1 VTADSPRRTPL
12 GRLRAIGCV
21 LIGTL
26 LLMSTAFAGGRPS
39 VFFDTDG
46 YYLMGENAAQAI
58 KRLPAAVMGD
68 HKAMTT
74 PVTDDDQIDVTI
86 MGARSALYGLFLFV
100 LDKLAGVW
108 LVAAAQAL
116 ICAWTVYMLWKVSAP
131 HEHDGIGRNRPIA
144 ESCSRIPETERVAGG
159 KPVPTFPQPALAP
172 LWTYLA
178 LIAGLAAGSTLPFF
192 ATFIMPDVFAG
203 VAAAGFVVLTVF
215 GRRLSRLETVGMVGV
230 LTFAYATH
238 ASHTL
243 TALAAMV
250 PATLL
255 FWWFKAPKGQ
265 VVRGYALVLVA
276 MALAVLSGKAYE
288 GAFAMRTGMKLH
300 RPPFLMARV
309 LADGSGR
316 EYMRKVCKGPD
327 NPYVICRATRA
338 PLTRSDDILW
348 EESPLIGAFNALKSP
363 ELQLR
368 MESEERAFVKG
379 AVLND
384 PWGQFKASMENWADQ
399 LSRISVHDPLRDP
412 RQFLANE
419 YWKTTRLV
427 DMIVSPE
434 QCKPIGPGCKPPF
447 DMALTKHWHEL
458 VMALSA
464 LFAAWRLSRPD
475 VRADLMDRT
484 APWARPAVPLT
495 VAVAILAAML
505 VLNAGVCGI
514 ISGAFSRYQARI
526 VWIWPA
532 SAGLIAI
539 RLGLALPNG
548 LRARLRHRQA
558 QAA

>member
-1 VTADSPRRTPL
+1 MTTVSPRRTPL

-21 LIGTL
+21 LIGAL

-46 YYLMGENAAQAI
+46 YHLMGENAAQAI
-58 KRLPAAVMGD
+58 KRLPAALAGD

-74 PVTDDDQIDVTI
+74 PVSDDDQIDVTI

-100 LDKLAGVW
+100 LDKLAGIW

-116 ICAWTVYMLWKVSAP
+116 VCAWTVYMLWKVFAP
-131 HEHDGIGRNRPIA
+131 
-144 ESCSRIPETERVAGG
+144 S
-159 KPVPTFPQPALAP
+159 AP

-178 LIAGLAAGSTLPFF
+178 LTAGLAAGSTLPFF
-192 ATFIMPDVFAG
+192 ATFVMPDVFAG
-203 VAAAGFVVLTVF
+203 VAASGFVILTVF
-215 GRRLSRLETVGMVGV
+215 GKRLSRLETAGMVLV
-230 LTFAYATH
+230 LTFAYAVHATH
-238 ASHTL
+238 IL
-243 TALAAMV
+243 TALAAVV
-250 PATLL
+250 PATAL
-255 FWWFKAPKGQ
+255 FWWFKAPMGQ
-265 VVRGYALVLVA
+265 VARGYALVLSA
-276 MALAVLSGKAYE
+276 MVMAVISGWAYE
-288 GAFAMRTGMKLH
+288 SAFALRTGMKLH
-300 RPPFLMARV
+300 HPPFLMARV
-309 LADGSGR
+309 LADGPGR
-316 EYMRKVCKGPD
+316 EYMRRVCKGPD
-327 NPYVICRATRA
+327 DPYVICRATRA

-368 MESEERAFVKG
+368 MEAEEGAFVRG
-379 AVLND
+379 AVLGD
-384 PWGQFKASMENWADQ
+384 PWGQFAASMENWADQ

-427 DMIVSPE
+427 EMIPHPE

-458 VMALSA
+458 VMALAA

-475 VRADLMDRT
+475 VRADLADRRE
-484 APWARPAVPLT
+484 PWTRPAVPLT

-539 RLGLALPNG
+539 RLGLALPDG
-548 LRARLRHRQA
+548 LRGKLRARLGRP
-558 QAA
+558 AARTA

>member
-1 VTADSPRRTPL
+1 MTAASPRRTPL
-12 GRLRAIGCV
+12 GRLSAIACV

-46 YYLMGENAAQAI
+46 YYLMGENAVQALE
-58 KRLPAAVMGD
+58 RLPGALTGD
-68 HKAMTT
+68 PKALTT
-74 PVTDDDQIDVTI
+74 PVSDDDQIDVTI
-86 MGARSALYGLFLFV
+86 MGARSPAFGLFLFGFY
-100 LDKLAGVW
+100 KLGGIW
-108 LVAAAQAL
+108 LVAGAQAL
-116 ICAWTVYMLWKVSAP
+116 ICAWTLYLLWRAAAP
-131 HEHDGIGRNRPIA
+131 A
-144 ESCSRIPETERVAGG
+144 
-159 KPVPTFPQPALAP
+159 AP

-178 LIAGLAAGSTLPFF
+178 LAAGLAAGSTLPFF

-203 VAAAGFVVLTVF
+203 VAAAGFVILTVF
-215 GRRLSRLETVGMVGV
+215 GQRLSRPETAGV
-230 LTFAYATH
+230 VLILAFAYAVHT
-238 ASHTL
+238 SHIL
-243 TALAAMV
+243 TALAVMV
-250 PATLL
+250 PAALL
-255 FWWFKAPKGQ
+255 FWWFKAPKWP
-265 VVRGYALVLVA
+265 VARGYALVFTA
-276 MALAVLSGKAYE
+276 MALAVLSGKAYQD
-288 GAFAMRTGMKLH
+288 AFTSRTGMVQH

-309 LADGSGR
+309 LADGPGR
-316 EYMRKVCKGPD
+316 EYVRKVCKGPD
-327 NPYVICRATRA
+327 DPFVICRASQA

-348 EESPLIGAFNALKSP
+348 EENPLIGAFNALKSP

-368 MESEERAFVKG
+368 MEAEEGAFVKG

-399 LSRISVHDPLRDP
+399 LTRISVHDPLRDP

-427 DMIVSPE
+427 EMIVSPE

-447 DMALTKHWHEL
+447 DMRLTKHWHEL
-458 VMALSA
+458 VMTLAA

-475 VRADLMDRT
+475 VRADLCDRE
-484 APWARPAVPLT
+484 APWSRAATPLT
-495 VAVAILAAML
+495 VAVLILAAML

-539 RLGLALPNG
+539 RLGLALPRSWRG
-548 LRARLRHRQA
+548 RPDQPQL
-558 QAA
+558 

>member
-1 VTADSPRRTPL
+1 VTAVTPRQAPL

-21 LIGTL
+21 LIGGL
-26 LLMSTAFAGGRPS
+26 MLMSTAFAGGRPS

-46 YYLMGENAAQAI
+46 YFLMGENAAQAI

-68 HKAMTT
+68 PKAMTT
-74 PVTDDDQIDVTI
+74 PVSDDDQIDVTI

-100 LDKLAGVW
+100 LTKVAGIW
-108 LVAAAQAL
+108 LVAAVQAV

-131 HEHDGIGRNRPIA
+131 
-144 ESCSRIPETERVAGG
+144 S
-159 KPVPTFPQPALAP
+159 AP

-178 LIAGLAAGSTLPFF
+178 LTGGLALGSTLPFF
-192 ATFIMPDVFAG
+192 ATFVMPDVFAG
-203 VAAAGFVVLTVF
+203 VAASGFVILTVF
-215 GRRLSRLETVGMVGV
+215 GRRLSGAETAGMVLV
-230 LTFAYATH
+230 LTFAYAVH
-238 ASHTL
+238 ATHTL
-243 TALAAMV
+243 TALATVV

-255 FWWFKAPKGQ
+255 FWWFKAPWGQ
-265 VVRGYALVLVA
+265 VARGYALV
-276 MALAVLSGKAYE
+276 ALAMVLAVMSGWAYE
-288 GAFAMRTGMKLH
+288 GSFAMRTGMTLH
-300 RPPFLMARV
+300 HPPFLMARV
-309 LADGSGR
+309 LADGPGR

-327 NPYVICRATRA
+327 DPYVICRAIRA

-348 EESPLIGAFNALKSP
+348 EESPLIGAFNALKST

-368 MESEERAFVKG
+368 MEAEEGAFVKG

-384 PWGQFKASMENWADQ
+384 PIGQFKASMENWADQ

-427 DMIVSPE
+427 EMIPHPE

-447 DMALTKHWHEL
+447 DMGLTKHWHEL
-458 VMALSA
+458 VMTLAA
-464 LFAAWRLSRPD
+464 LFAVWRLSRPD

-495 VAVAILAAML
+495 VAVVILAAML
-505 VLNAGVCGI
+505 VLNAGVCGV

-532 SAGLIAI
+532 SAALIAI
-539 RLGLALPNG
+539 RLGLALPDG
-548 LRARLRHRQA
+548 LRGKLRARLGRP
-558 QAA
+558 AARAA

>member
-1 VTADSPRRTPL
+1 VTAASPRQTPL
-12 GRLRAIGCV
+12 GRLRAAACV
-21 LIGTL
+21 LIGAL
-26 LLMSTAFAGGRPS
+26 LLMSTAFAAGRPS

-58 KRLPAAVMGD
+58 KRLPAAWAGD
-68 HKAMTT
+68 PKAMTT
-74 PVTDDDQIDVTI
+74 PVSDDDQIDVTI
-86 MGARSALYGLFLFV
+86 MGARSPLYGLFLFV

-116 ICAWTVYMLWKVSAP
+116 ICAWTVYRLWKVAAP
-131 HEHDGIGRNRPIA
+131 A
-144 ESCSRIPETERVAGG
+144 
-159 KPVPTFPQPALAP
+159 AP

-178 LIAGLAAGSTLPFF
+178 LTAGLAAGSTLPFF
-192 ATFIMPDVFAG
+192 ATFVMPDVFAG
-203 VAAAGFVVLTVF
+203 VAAAGFVVLTVL
-215 GRRLSRLETVGMVGV
+215 GRRLSRLETAGMALV
-230 LTFAYATH
+230 LTFAYAVH
-238 ASHTL
+238 ASHIL

-250 PATLL
+250 PAALL
-255 FWWFKAPKGQ
+255 FWWFKAPRGP
-265 VVRGYALVLVA
+265 VVRGYALVLAA

-288 GAFAMRTGMKLH
+288 GAFALRTGTTLH

-309 LADGSGR
+309 LADGPGR

-327 NPYVICRATRA
+327 DPYVICRASRA

-368 MESEERAFVKG
+368 MEAEEWPFVKG
-379 AVLND
+379 SVLND

-399 LSRISVHDPLRDP
+399 LTRISVHDPLRDP

-427 DMIVSPE
+427 DMIPHPE
-434 QCKPIGPGCKPPF
+434 RCKPIGPGCKPPF

-458 VMALSA
+458 VMVLSA
-464 LFAAWRLSRPD
+464 LFVAWRLSRPD

-484 APWARPAVPLT
+484 APWARAAAPLT
-495 VAVAILAAML
+495 AAVAILALMV

-526 VWIWPA
+526 VWLWPA
-532 SAGLIAI
+532 CAGLIAI
-539 RLGLALPNG
+539 RLGLALPE
-548 LRARLRHRQA
+548 RLRERLRPP
-558 QAA
+558 AARAA

>member
-1 VTADSPRRTPL
+1 LHVRHKFATDDSVTGASARQTLL

-21 LIGTL
+21 LIGAL

-58 KRLPAAVMGD
+58 KRIPAALAGD
-68 HKAMTT
+68 HKALTT
-74 PVTDDDQIDVTI
+74 PVSDDDQIDVTI

-100 LDKLAGVW
+100 LDKMAGVW
-108 LVAAAQAL
+108 LIAAAQSL

-131 HEHDGIGRNRPIA
+131 
-144 ESCSRIPETERVAGG
+144 S
-159 KPVPTFPQPALAP
+159 AP

-178 LIAGLAAGSTLPFF
+178 LTAGLAAGSTLPFF
-192 ATFIMPDVFAG
+192 ATFVMPDVFAG

-215 GRRLSRLETVGMVGV
+215 GARLSRLETLGMVGV
-230 LTFAYATH
+230 LTFAYAVH
-238 ASHTL
+238 ATHTL
-243 TALAAMV
+243 TALATVV

-255 FWWFKAPKGQ
+255 FWWFKAPWRQ
-265 VVRGYALVLVA
+265 VARGYALVLAA
-276 MALAVLSGKAYE
+276 MVLAVMSGWAYE
-288 GAFAMRTGMKLH
+288 GSFAKRTGMKLH
-300 RPPFLMARV
+300 HPPFLMARV
-309 LADGSGR
+309 LADGPGR

-368 MESEERAFVKG
+368 MEAEEGAFVKG

-384 PWGQFKASMENWADQ
+384 PVGQVRASLENWVDQ

-427 DMIVSPE
+427 DMIPHPE
-434 QCKPIGPGCKPPF
+434 ECKPIGPGCKPPF
-447 DMALTKHWHEL
+447 DMAWTKHWHEL
-458 VMALSA
+458 VMLLAA
-464 LFAAWRLSRPD
+464 VFAGWRLSRPD
-475 VRADLMDRT
+475 VRADLMDRQ

-495 VAVAILAAML
+495 VAVAVLAAML

-539 RLGLALPNG
+539 HLGLALPQK
-548 LRARLRHRQA
+548 LRARLGRP
-558 QAA
+558 AARTV